1 MALGDVSSASMPL
14 ADAIITRS
22 YQQEM
27 LDASLVENIIIA
39 QDTGSG
45 KTHVAVLRMKIEC
58 DREPNKVINDHVALV
73 RELPLISWYQ
83 GLVVHCTDGGAL

>member
-1 MALGDVSSASMPL
+1 MGDAPPETTPRE
-14 ADAIITRS
+14 ADSEVITRS

-45 KTHVAVLRMKIEC
+45 KTHIAVLRMKIEC
-58 DREPNKVINDHVALV
+58 DREPHKVIS
-73 RELPLISWYQ
+73 PLYLWSATYQ
-83 GLVVHCTDGGAL
+83 QSKRSRGSLHQL

>member
-1 MALGDVSSASMPL
+1 MFPLSLVKCPFCSTSCQHIFISLSFRMGDAPL
-14 ADAIITRS
+14 ESTSEVITRS

-45 KTHVAVLRMKIEC
+45 KTHIAVLRMKIEC
-58 DREPNKVINDHVALV
+58 DREPHKVTS
-73 RELPLISWYQ
+73 PL
-83 GLVVHCTDGGAL
+83 

>member
-1 MALGDVSSASMPL
+1 MGYASPESTPQEPL
-14 ADAIITRS
+14 ITTRS

-27 LDASLVENIIIA
+27 LDASLAGNVVIA

-58 DREPNKVINDHVALV
+58 DREPQKVIFP
-73 RELPLISWYQ
+73 R
-83 GLVVHCTDGGAL
+83 

>member
-1 MALGDVSSASMPL
+1 MLKVTPVSALFAMSSALPKP
-14 ADAIITRS
+14 APRHDGEVVTRS

-45 KTHVAVLRMKIEC
+45 KTLIAVLRMKIEC
-58 DREPNKVINDHVALV
+58 DREPYKVTS
-73 RELPLISWYQ
+73 PL
-83 GLVVHCTDGGAL
+83 

>member
-1 MALGDVSSASMPL
+1 MGDASPESTPHGMV
-14 ADAIITRS
+14 ITRS

-58 DREPNKVINDHVALV
+58 DREPHKVTS
-73 RELPLISWYQ
+73 P
-83 GLVVHCTDGGAL
+83 C

>member
-1 MALGDVSSASMPL
+1 MGDAPL
-14 ADAIITRS
+14 ESTSEVITRS

-45 KTHVAVLRMKIEC
+45 KTHIAVLRMKIEC
-58 DREPNKVINDHVALV
+58 DREPHKVTS
-73 RELPLISWYQ
+73 PL
-83 GLVVHCTDGGAL
+83 